1 MPRFSAIRS
10 ERDRPPRVGSI
21 FRQSGS
27 ARKEKAAKNQPAG
40 RESSPPP
47 VSVTLGRPAEE
58 SGADAGNHPS
68 KNLNFLGKNRRQVI
82 DICRIR
88 DLDTVTVPHWRA
100 GSTEFGSPVSQEVK
114 MAAVAK
120 AKSISK
126 SEILKYLSDSTE
138 LSKKQITSV
147 IDALSELI
155 GKNVGKKGP
164 GVIALPGLV
173 KIKVIQKPAQPA
185 KKGVPNPFRPGE
197 LMDVPA
203 KPASRKV
210 KVLPL
215 KALKD
220 MVK

>member
-1 MPRFSAIRS
+1 MTMPR
-10 ERDRPPRVGSI
+10 
-21 FRQSGS
+21 Q
-27 ARKEKAAKNQPAG
+27 
-40 RESSPPP
+40 
-47 VSVTLGRPAEE
+47 
-58 SGADAGNHPS
+58 S
-68 KNLNFLGKNRRQVI
+68 KNLKFLGKNRSQVI
-82 DICRIR
+82 DIYRSR
-88 DLDTVTVPHWRA
+88 DLDTDTVPRWRA
-100 GSTEFGSPVSQEVK
+100 ENTCLESPVFQEVK

-126 SEILKYLSDSTE
+126 SEILKSLSDSTG
-138 LSKKQITSV
+138 LSKKQVTSV
-147 IDALSELI
+147 IDALTALI
-155 GKNVGKKGP
+155 GKNIGKKGP
-164 GVIALPGLV
+164 GVLALPGLV
-173 KIKVIQKPAQPA
+173 KIKVVHKPAQPA